1 MELPNRL
8 PRLLAVDLDGT
19 LLTPDKRIGA
29 GDADALRH
37 AVDAGIVVLVA
48 TGRGL
53 HSARPVLEALPVPAY
68 AALHNGALML
78 DPSGAE
84 LWRVSMQPRPV
95 AAALPLVR
103 AAGLHPMLYAG
114 VVGAGG
120 DDVTLVLE
128 REARESPHTQDYLR
142 TKGPI
147 LELVADVAAACDRGV
162 LGIVSF
168 GPRESVVAA
177 ATAVG
182 RLDGDVESWW
192 STATAPG
199 AHLFEA
205 LAPGAA
211 KGRALCRLTERLGF
225 TPEEVMAIGDN
236 NNDLDMLRYAGTAV
250 AMANATPEAR
260 AAAHFVTTANTANG
274 VAHALGRV
282 GLPVRPR
289 HGCGR

>member
-1 MELPNRL
+1 MEYPNRL

-29 GDADALRH
+29 ADSEALRCAADAGV
-37 AVDAGIVVLVA
+37 AILVA

-53 HSARPVLEALPVPAY
+53 HTARPVLEALPVPAY

-84 LWRVSMQPRPV
+84 LWRVAMRPCAV
-95 AAALPLVR
+95 AAALPPVR
-103 AAGLHPMLYAG
+103 AAGLYPMLYAG
-114 VVGAGG
+114 VAGAGG
-120 DDVTLVLE
+120 GDVMLVLE
-128 REARESPHTQDYLR
+128 REARQSPHTQDYLR

-147 LELVADVAAACDRGV
+147 LELVADVATACDRGV

-168 GPRESVVAA
+168 GPRESVAAA

-182 RLDGDVESWW
+182 RLDGEVESWW
-192 STATAPG
+192 SPATAPG
-199 AHLFEA
+199 ADLFEA
-205 LAPGAA
+205 LAPGGA
-211 KGRALCRLTERLGF
+211 KGCALQRLTELLGF

-289 HGCGR
+289 PS

>member
-1 MELPNRL
+1 MEHSKRL

-29 GDADALRH
+29 ADTEALRFAADAGV
-37 AVDAGIVVLVA
+37 AILVA

-53 HSARPVLEALPVPAY
+53 HTARPVLEMLPAPAY

-78 DPSGAE
+78 DPFGAE
-84 LWRVSMQPRPV
+84 LWRVSMQPCAV

-114 VVGAGG
+114 VAGAGG
-120 DDVTLVLE
+120 GDVTLVLE
-128 REARESPHTQDYLR
+128 PEARESPHTQDYLR

-147 LELVADVAAACDRGV
+147 LELVMDVAAACHRGV

-168 GPRESVVAA
+168 GPRDSVADA

-182 RLDGDVESWW
+182 RLVREVASWW
-192 STATAPG
+192 SPSTTSG
-199 AHLFEA
+199 ADLFEA
-205 LAPGAA
+205 LAPGGA
-211 KGRALCRLTERLGF
+211 KGRALRRLTERLSL

-260 AAAHFVTTANTANG
+260 AAAHFVTTANSADGIAN
-274 VAHALGRV
+274 ALERV
-282 GLPVRPR
+282 GLPTRPR
-289 HGCGR
+289 PG

>member
-1 MELPNRL
+1 MEHPNRL

-29 GDADALRH
+29 ADTEALRCAADAG
-37 AVDAGIVVLVA
+37 VTILVA

-53 HSARPVLEALPVPAY
+53 HTARPVLEALPVPAY

-78 DPSGAE
+78 DPTGAE
-84 LWRVSMQPRPV
+84 LWRVSMQPWPV

-114 VVGAGG
+114 VAGAGG
-120 DDVTLVLE
+120 GDVTLVLE
-128 REARESPHTQDYLR
+128 REARDSQHTQGYLR

-147 LELVADVAAACDRGV
+147 LELVDDVAAACHRGV

-168 GPRESVVAA
+168 GPRESVAA
-177 ATAVG
+177 AAGAVG
-182 RLDGDVESWW
+182 RLAGEVESWW
-192 STATAPG
+192 SPATGPG
-199 AHLFEA
+199 ADLFEA
-205 LAPGAA
+205 LAPGGA
-211 KGRALCRLTERLGF
+211 KGRALRRLTERLGL

-260 AAAHFVTTANTANG
+260 AAAHFVTTANTADG
-274 VAHALGRV
+274 VAHALGRI
-282 GLPVRPR
+282 GLAVRPTP
-289 HGCGR
+289 G

>member
-1 MELPNRL
+1 MEHPNRL

-19 LLTPDKRIGA
+19 LLTPDRRIGA
-29 GDADALRH
+29 GDADALRRS
-37 AVDAGIVVLVA
+37 VDAGVAVLVA

-53 HSARPVLEALPVPAY
+53 HTARPVLEALPVPAY

-84 LWRVSMQPRPV
+84 LWRVSMQPRAV

-103 AAGLHPMLYAG
+103 GAGLHPMLYAG
-114 VVGAGG
+114 VAGAGG

-128 REARESPHTQDYLR
+128 RDARDSPHAQEYLR

-168 GPRESVVAA
+168 GSRDSVTAA
-177 ATAVG
+177 ASAVAPLNG
-182 RLDGDVESWW
+182 SVESWW
-192 STATAPG
+192 SPSTGSG
-199 AHLFEA
+199 ADLFEA
-205 LAPGAA
+205 LAPGGA
-211 KGRALCRLTERLGF
+211 KGCTLRRLTERLGF

-260 AAAHFVTTANTANG
+260 AAAHFVTSANTADG
-274 VAHALGRV
+274 VAHALWRV
-282 GLPVRPR
+282 GLATRKRP
-289 HGCGR
+289 G

>member
-1 MELPNRL
+1 MEHRKLL

-19 LLTPDKRIGA
+19 LLTPEKRISA
-29 GDADALRH
+29 GDADALRR
-37 AVDAGIVVLVA
+37 AVDAGAAVLVA

-78 DPSGAE
+78 DPTGAE
-84 LWRVSMQPRPV
+84 LWRVSMQPRAV
-95 AAALPLVR
+95 ATALPLVR
-103 AAGLHPMLYAG
+103 AAGIHPMLYAG
-114 VVGAGG
+114 VAGVGG

-128 REARESPHTQDYLR
+128 REARNSPHTQDYLG

-147 LELVADVAAACDRGV
+147 LELVADVTVACDRGV

-168 GPRESVVAA
+168 GPRDSVAAA

-182 RLDGDVESWW
+182 RLDGEVDSWW
-192 STATAPG
+192 SPSTTSG
-199 AHLFEA
+199 ADLFEA
-205 LAPGAA
+205 LAPGGA
-211 KGRALCRLTERLGF
+211 KGCALRRLTERLGL

-260 AAAHFVTTANTANG
+260 ATAHFVTAANTADG
-274 VAHALGRV
+274 VAHALARI
-282 GLPVRPR
+282 GLATR
-289 HGCGR
+289 HRQG

>member
-1 MELPNRL
+1 MEQPNRL

-19 LLTPDKRIGA
+19 LLTPDRRIGA
-29 GDADALRH
+29 GDADALRR
-37 AVDAGIVVLVA
+37 AVDAGVVVLVA

-53 HSARPVLEALPVPAY
+53 HTARPVLEALPVPAY
-68 AALHNGALML
+68 AALHNGALLL

-84 LWRVSMQPRPV
+84 LWRVCMQARAV

-114 VVGAGG
+114 VAGAGG
-120 DDVTLVLE
+120 ADVTLVLE
-128 REARESPHTQDYLR
+128 RDARDSPHAQEYLR

-147 LELVADVAAACDRGV
+147 LELVADVAVARDRGV
-162 LGIVSF
+162 LGMVSF
-168 GPRESVVAA
+168 GSRDSVTAA
-177 ATAVG
+177 ASAMAPLNG
-182 RLDGDVESWW
+182 SVESWW
-192 STATAPG
+192 SPSTGPG
-199 AHLFEA
+199 ADLFEA
-205 LAPGAA
+205 LAPGGA
-211 KGRALCRLTERLGF
+211 KGCALRRLTERLGL

-274 VAHALGRV
+274 VAHALARV
-282 GLPVRPR
+282 GLPTRAKS
-289 HGCGR
+289 G

>member
-1 MELPNRL
+1 MEHPNRL

-19 LLTPDKRIGA
+19 LLTPDKRVGA
-29 GDADALRH
+29 GDADALRR
-37 AVDAGIVVLVA
+37 AVDAGVRVLVA

-84 LWRVSMQPRPV
+84 LWRVAMQPCAV

-114 VVGAGG
+114 VAGAGG
-120 DDVTLVLE
+120 GDVTLVLE

-147 LELVADVAAACDRGV
+147 LELVEDVAAACDRGV

-182 RLDGDVESWW
+182 RLDGEVESWW
-192 STATAPG
+192 STATAR
-199 AHLFEA
+199 
-205 LAPGAA
+205 APTCS
-211 KGRALCRLTERLGF
+211 RRW
-225 TPEEVMAIGDN
+225 
-236 NNDLDMLRYAGTAV
+236 LR
-250 AMANATPEAR
+250 
-260 AAAHFVTTANTANG
+260 
-274 VAHALGRV
+274 
-282 GLPVRPR
+282 VRPR
-289 HGCGR
+289 AARCGG

>member
-1 MELPNRL
+1 MEHLNRL

-19 LLTPDKRIGA
+19 LLTPDRRIGA
-29 GDADALRH
+29 GDADALHRS
-37 AVDAGIVVLVA
+37 VDAGVVVLVA

-53 HSARPVLEALPVPAY
+53 HTARPVLEVLPVPAY

-84 LWRVSMQPRPV
+84 LWRVAMQPCAV
-95 AAALPLVR
+95 TAALPLVR

-114 VVGAGG
+114 GAGAGG
-120 DDVTLVLE
+120 GDVTLVLE

-147 LELVADVAAACDRGV
+147 LEPVEDVAAACDRGV

-168 GPRESVVAA
+168 GPRDSVAAA

-182 RLDGDVESWW
+182 RLDGEVESWW
-192 STATAPG
+192 SPSTTSG
-199 AHLFEA
+199 ADLFEA
-205 LAPGAA
+205 LAPGGA
-211 KGRALCRLTERLGF
+211 KGCALRRLTERLGF

-260 AAAHFVTTANTANG
+260 AAAHFVTSANTADG
-274 VAHALGRV
+274 VAHALWRV
-282 GLPVRPR
+282 GLMMCSNQ
-289 HGCGR
+289 G

>member
-1 MELPNRL
+1 MEHLNRL

-19 LLTPDKRIGA
+19 LLTPDRRIGA
-29 GDADALRH
+29 GDADALHRS
-37 AVDAGIVVLVA
+37 VDAGVVVLVA

-53 HSARPVLEALPVPAY
+53 HTARPVLEVLPVPAY

-78 DPSGAE
+78 DPSGCE
-84 LWRVSMQPRPV
+84 LWRVSMQPRAV

-103 AAGLHPMLYAG
+103 AAGLHPMLYSG
-114 VVGAGG
+114 VAGAGG
-120 DDVTLVLE
+120 GDVTLVLE

-147 LELVADVAAACDRGV
+147 LELVEDVAAACDHGV

-168 GPRESVVAA
+168 GPRNSVAAA

-182 RLDGDVESWW
+182 RLDGEVESWW
-192 STATAPG
+192 SPSTASG
-199 AHLFEA
+199 ADLFEA
-205 LAPGAA
+205 LAPGGA
-211 KGRALCRLTERLGF
+211 KGRALRRLTERLGF
-225 TPEEVMAIGDN
+225 TPNEVMAIGDN

-260 AAAHFVTTANTANG
+260 AAAHFVTSANTADG
-274 VAHALGRV
+274 VAHALWRV
-282 GLPVRPR
+282 GLMMRSNQ
-289 HGCGR
+289 G

>member
-1 MELPNRL
+1 MEQLNRL

-19 LLTPDKRIGA
+19 LLTPDRRIGA
-29 GDADALRH
+29 GDADALRRS
-37 AVDAGIVVLVA
+37 VDAGVVVLVA

-53 HSARPVLEALPVPAY
+53 HTARPVLEALPVPAY

-84 LWRVSMQPRPV
+84 LWRVSMQPRAV
-95 AAALPLVR
+95 AASLPLVR
-103 AAGLHPMLYAG
+103 GAGLHPMLYAG
-114 VVGAGG
+114 VAGAGG

-128 REARESPHTQDYLR
+128 RDARDCPHAQEYLR

-147 LELVADVAAACDRGV
+147 LELVGDVAAACDRGV

-168 GPRESVVAA
+168 GPRESVAAA

-182 RLDGDVESWW
+182 RLNGEVESWW
-192 STATAPG
+192 SPSTASG
-199 AHLFEA
+199 ADLFEA
-205 LAPGAA
+205 LAPDGA
-211 KGRALCRLTERLGF
+211 KGCALQRLTERLGF

-260 AAAHFVTTANTANG
+260 AAAHFVTTANTADG
-274 VAHALGRV
+274 IAHALWRV
-282 GLPVRPR
+282 GLPTRA
-289 HGCGR
+289 

>member
-1 MELPNRL
+1 MEHPNRL

-19 LLTPDKRIGA
+19 LLTPEKRVGA
-29 GDADALRH
+29 ADIEALRCAADAGV
-37 AVDAGIVVLVA
+37 AILVA

-53 HSARPVLEALPVPAY
+53 HTARAVLEELPVPAY

-114 VVGAGG
+114 VSGAGG
-120 DDVTLVLE
+120 GEVTLVLE

-168 GPRESVVAA
+168 GPRDSVAEA

-182 RLDGDVESWW
+182 RLDGEVESWW
-192 STATAPG
+192 SPATSSG
-199 AHLFEA
+199 ADLFEA
-205 LAPGAA
+205 LAPGGA
-211 KGRALCRLTERLGF
+211 KGRALRRLTERLGF

-260 AAAHFVTTANTANG
+260 AAAHFVTTANTADG
-274 VAHALGRV
+274 VAHALGRI

-289 HGCGR
+289 PG

>member
-1 MELPNRL
+1 MEYPKRL

-19 LLTPDKRIGA
+19 LLTPDKRISA
-29 GDADALRH
+29 ADTEALRCAADAG
-37 AVDAGIVVLVA
+37 AAILVA

-53 HSARPVLEALPVPAY
+53 HTARPVLEALPVPAY

-78 DPSGAE
+78 DPAGAE
-84 LWRVSMQPRPV
+84 LWRVAMQPCAV

-114 VVGAGG
+114 VAGAGG
-120 DDVTLVLE
+120 GEVTLVLE
-128 REARESPHTQDYLR
+128 REARASPHTQDYLR

-147 LELVADVAAACDRGV
+147 LELVADVAGACDRGV

-168 GPRESVVAA
+168 GPRDSVAAA

-182 RLDGDVESWW
+182 RLDGEVESWW
-192 STATAPG
+192 SPSTTSG
-199 AHLFEA
+199 ADLFEA
-205 LAPGAA
+205 LAPDAA
-211 KGRALCRLTERLGF
+211 KGCALRRLTERLGF

-236 NNDLDMLRYAGTAV
+236 NNDLDMLRFAGTAV

-260 AAAHFVTTANTANG
+260 AAAHFVTTANTADG
-274 VAHALGRV
+274 VAHALGHV

-289 HGCGR
+289 PG

>member
-1 MELPNRL
+1 MEHPNRL

-19 LLTPDKRIGA
+19 LLTPDRRIGA
-29 GDADALRH
+29 GDADALRRS
-37 AVDAGIVVLVA
+37 VDAGVVVLVA

-53 HSARPVLEALPVPAY
+53 HTARPVLEALPVPAY

-84 LWRVSMQPRPV
+84 LWRVAMQPRPV

-114 VVGAGG
+114 VAGAGG
-120 DDVTLVLE
+120 GDVTLVLE

-147 LELVADVAAACDRGV
+147 LELVEDVAAACARGV

-168 GPRESVVAA
+168 GPRDSVAAA

-182 RLDGDVESWW
+182 RLNGKVESWW
-192 STATAPG
+192 SPSTTSG
-199 AHLFEA
+199 ADLFEA
-205 LAPGAA
+205 LAPGGA
-211 KGRALCRLTERLGF
+211 KGCALRRLTERLGF

-260 AAAHFVTTANTANG
+260 AAAHFVTSANTADG
-274 VAHALGRV
+274 VAHALARV
-282 GLPVRPR
+282 GLPIRAR
-289 HGCGR
+289 QG